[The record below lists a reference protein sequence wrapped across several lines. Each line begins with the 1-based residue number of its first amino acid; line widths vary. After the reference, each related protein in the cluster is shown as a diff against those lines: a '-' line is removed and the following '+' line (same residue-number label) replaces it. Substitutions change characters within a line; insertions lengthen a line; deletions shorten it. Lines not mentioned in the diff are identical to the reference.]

1 MVENFLNYD
10 KITDTIMFFNK
21 YITLNFCV
29 NLTRKSKNGIMSFH
43 SEYEFYSYGEN
54 YERESHTI
62 KRMIDSYFLINDS
75 RDFNNSIVIRAQD
88 ILMLRFLLSDQILP
102 WFVGKHRVFNFDNNG
117 RLILR
122 GNWKQQE
129 FPLSE
134 YKFIGFAPII
144 LEYDDG
150 TLKEGIRFIF
160 NSSDNYVDI
169 DVNKFFEFYH
179 YIMDTNMYTTAAIL
193 LNYVKTMPYECN
205 MIDLRNKNEKKG
217 FFDQN

>member
-10 KITDTIMFFNK
+10 RITDTIMYFNR

-29 NLTRKSKNGIMSFH
+29 NLTRKGKNGNMSFH
-43 SEYEFYSYGEN
+43 SEYEFYSEN

-75 RDFNNSIVIRAQD
+75 RDFNNSIIIKAQD
-88 ILMLRFLLSDQILP
+88 ILMLRFLLSDQLLP
-102 WFVGKHRVFNFDNNG
+102 WFVGKHRVFGFDNNN
-117 RLILR
+117 RLILK
-122 GNWKQQE
+122 GKWKQQE

-134 YKFIGFAPII
+134 YKYIGFAPII

-193 LNYVKTMPYECN
+193 LNYVKMIPYGCN
-205 MIDLRNKNEKKG
+205 MTDLRNKNEKKG